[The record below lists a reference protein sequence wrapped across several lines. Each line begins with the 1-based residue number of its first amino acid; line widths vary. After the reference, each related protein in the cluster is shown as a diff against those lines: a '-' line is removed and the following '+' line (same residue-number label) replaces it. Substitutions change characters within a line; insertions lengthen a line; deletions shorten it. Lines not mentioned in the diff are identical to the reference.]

1 MTFDIARIRADFPAL
16 KNGWAFFDGP
26 GGTQTPIQVMDAITD
41 ALSNPLSN
49 QGLVTEGE
57 QNAERIVHDARSAVA
72 DLLGGDPRGVVFGRS
87 ATQLAY
93 DFSRML
99 SASWKPG
106 DEVIVTR
113 LDHDSNI
120 RPWVQAAEHAGAT
133 VRWIDFDPT
142 TGELDLD
149 QLAGVL
155 NDRTRLVAVTA
166 ASNLIDTIPPIAEI
180 SRLAHKL
187 GALVYVDGVHYTAH
201 ELVDIA
207 KLGADFYS
215 CSPYKFLGPHLGV
228 LVADPVLLDG
238 LRPDKL
244 LPSTDDVPERF
255 EFGTLPYE
263 YLTAVT
269 AAIGYLAELSG
280 STATTRRQ
288 RLADSFAALA
298 DHESVL
304 RSRLEAGLA
313 KLPGVTMHSRAEHRT
328 PTILISFDGR
338 AATDA
343 YEQLAKAKVSAP
355 ASNFYALEASRHLA
369 LGDEG
374 GLRIAP
380 GPYNTEE
387 EVDRPLTGLREF
399 TTG

>member
-166 ASNLIDTIPPIAEI
+166 ASNLIGTIPPIAEI

-228 LVADPVLLDG
+228 LTADPVLLEG

-244 LPSTDDVPERF
+244 LPSTNDVPERF

-263 YLTAVT
+263 YLAAVT
-269 AAIGYLAELSG
+269 AAIGYLAELSA
-280 STATTRRQ
+280 STASTRRE
-288 RLADSFAALA
+288 RLIESYTALGE
-298 DHESVL
+298 HEATL
-304 RSRLEAGLA
+304 RSQLESAVA
-313 KLPGVTMHSRAEHRT
+313 ELPSVTVHSRAEHRT
-328 PTILISFDGR
+328 PTMLISFDGR
-338 AATDA
+338 DAADA
-343 YEQLAKAKVSAP
+343 YEHLAKAKVSAP
-355 ASNFYALEASRHLA
+355 ASNFYALEASRQLG
-369 LGDEG
+369 LGDDG
-374 GLRIAP
+374 GLRVGLAP
-380 GPYNTEE
+380 YTTADEI
-387 EVDRPLTGLREF
+387 DRLVAGLREF
-399 TTG
+399 VEG